1 MSLCVFRTEKNATP
15 WSKEKLQTLLEGLV
29 LEDEHCE
36 YCVHSAVI
44 ITTIAAFL
52 LMALF
57 LGILKPFIFFGTGN
71 QFAETG
77 FLPVAPRLLSVNH
90 LLLHT
95 AVAHIPDARTS
106 SQRNKGQWRIKAV
119 GAERTDVVPP

>member
-1 MSLCVFRTEKNATP
+1 LSLCVFRTEKNATP

-106 SQRNKGQWRIKAV
+106 SQ
-119 GAERTDVVPP
+119 